1 MRAEVE
7 EEMNGRSNQWLL
19 PLAGVGFVVLGI
31 VSFIVQGEPKDA
43 DHPVNEIVDFY
54 LDNKDAIIV
63 GQLIGIIAGLLL
75 IVFGAYLAKVLRAA
89 DERIWV
95 LPLLPLIGFVVMDIG
110 FAIDGT
116 ILIALAEAADD
127 IEPTSVQTLQA
138 LWDNDFLPIALG
150 ILIFL
155 FSFGISVVRSGVLPK
170 WLGWVAIVLGIVG
183 LIPPIG
189 FAAFIGTALI
199 ILIVSILLSVR
210 ARREGAA
217 PATT

>member
-1 MRAEVE
+1 MEA
-7 EEMNGRSNQWLL
+7 GRGSSWLV

-31 VSFIVQGEPKDA
+31 ISFIVQGEPKSA
-43 DHPVNEIVDFY
+43 DDPVNEIVDFY
-54 LDNKDAIIV
+54 LDNKDSIIV
-63 GQLIGIIAGLLL
+63 AQVIGAISGLLL
-75 IVFGAYLAKVLRAA
+75 ILFGAYLAKVLYAA
-89 DERIWV
+89 DEGSWV
-95 LPLLPLIGFVVMDIG
+95 LALLPLIGFVIMDVG

-116 ILIALAEAADD
+116 ILIALAETADD

-150 ILIFL
+150 AMVFL
-155 FSFGISVVRSGVLPK
+155 FSFGIAVVRSGALPK
-170 WLGWVAIVLGIVG
+170 WLGWVAIALGIVA

-189 FAAFIGTALI
+189 FAAFIGMALL

-210 ARREGAA
+210 ARSV

>member
-1 MRAEVE
+1 
-7 EEMNGRSNQWLL
+7 MNGRSNQWLL

-31 VSFIVQGEPKDA
+31 ISFVISGEPKQA
-43 DHPVNEIVDFY
+43 DEPVNEIVDFY
-54 LDNKDAIIV
+54 LDNKDS
-63 GQLIGIIAGLLL
+63 IIAGQAVGAISGLLL
-75 IVFGAYLAKVLRAA
+75 IVFGAYLASVLRSA
-89 DERIWV
+89 DEEAWV
-95 LPLLPLIGFVVMDIG
+95 LPLLPLVGLVIMDVG

-150 ILIFL
+150 AMVFL
-155 FSFGISVVRSGVLPK
+155 FSFGIAVVRSGALPK
-170 WLGWVAIVLGIVG
+170 WLGWVAILLGIVA

-189 FAAFIGTALI
+189 FAAFLGMAVL

-210 ARREGAA
+210 ARSA
-217 PATT
+217 PAS

>member
-1 MRAEVE
+1 
-7 EEMNGRSNQWLL
+7 MNRRRNQWLL

-31 VSFIVQGEPKDA
+31 ISFIIQGEPKSA
-43 DHPVNEIVDFY
+43 DEPVNEIVDFY
-54 LDNKDAIIV
+54 LDNKDS
-63 GQLIGIIAGLLL
+63 IIAGQVVGAISGLLL
-75 IVFGAYLAKVLRAA
+75 IVFGAYLASVLRSA
-89 DERIWV
+89 DEGAWV
-95 LPLLPLIGFVVMDIG
+95 LALLPLVGFVIMDVG

-150 ILIFL
+150 AMVFL
-155 FSFGISVVRSGVLPK
+155 FSFGIAVVRSGALPR
-170 WLGWVAIVLGIVG
+170 WLGGVAILLGIVA

-189 FAAFIGTALI
+189 FAAFIGMAAL

-210 ARREGAA
+210 ARSA
-217 PATT
+217 PAAA

>member
-1 MRAEVE
+1 MS
-7 EEMNGRSNQWLL
+7 GRRNQWLL

-31 VSFIVQGEPKDA
+31 ISFIIQGEPKQA
-43 DHPVNEIVDFY
+43 DEPVNEIVDFY
-54 LDNKDAIIV
+54 LDNKDSIIA
-63 GQLIGIIAGLLL
+63 GQVIGAIAGLLL
-75 IVFGAYLAKVLRAA
+75 IVFGAYLASVLRSA
-89 DERIWV
+89 DEGVWV
-95 LPLLPLIGFVVMDIG
+95 LPLLPLVGLVIMDVG

-150 ILIFL
+150 AMVFL
-155 FSFGISVVRSGVLPK
+155 FSFGIAVVRSGALPR
-170 WLGWVAIVLGIVG
+170 WLGWVAILLGIVA

-189 FAAFIGTALI
+189 FAAFIGTAVL

-210 ARREGAA
+210 ARSARAA
-217 PATT
+217 A